1 MNLGA
6 SQQATGAKTRR
17 HIKIY
22 LGFLGMAVIIGL
34 VLRWVMQ

>member
-6 SQQATGAKTRR
+6 RAETRR
-17 HIKIY
+17 YIKIY
-22 LGFLGMAVIIGL
+22 LGFLGTAVIIGL